1 MEYEWDAAK
10 DEANIPWRAAL
21 ISRPSRALSGRQP
34 WSFPAIG
41 AVRCDGPRSVWWAT
55 AYTTLYLLSVGIGR
69 ASSAYGRRVVGRG
82 TDMSEIEHEVLIPSD
97 EEEEAIQRGI
107 ASDPDAPE
115 WTDEDWARARP
126 AVEAVPHVVER
137 HRHTRGRQKA
147 PTKEKVTVRLDAD
160 IVAHFREGGRGWQT
174 KLNEALRQVIGH

>member
-1 MEYEWDAAK
+1 
-10 DEANIPWRAAL
+10 
-21 ISRPSRALSGRQP
+21 
-34 WSFPAIG
+34 
-41 AVRCDGPRSVWWAT
+41 
-55 AYTTLYLLSVGIGR
+55 
-69 ASSAYGRRVVGRG
+69 
-82 TDMSEIEHEVLIPSD
+82 MSEVDREVVVPSD

-107 ASDPDAPE
+107 ALDPDAPE

-147 PTKEKVTVRLDAD
+147 PIKEKVTVRLDAD